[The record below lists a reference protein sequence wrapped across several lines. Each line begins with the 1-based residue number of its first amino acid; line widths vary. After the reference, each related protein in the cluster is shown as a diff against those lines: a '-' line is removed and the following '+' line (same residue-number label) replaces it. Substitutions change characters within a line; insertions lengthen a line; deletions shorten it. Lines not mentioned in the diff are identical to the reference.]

1 MKRWRWWGLLP
12 VFVALTAAA
21 CGGNGD
27 GDEDAASGE
36 GVATVTASGLQ
47 IIDIE
52 VGDGPSPQPGQTV
65 SVHYTGWLA
74 DGTKFDSSRDRGEP
88 ITYVFGVGQVIQGW
102 EEGLATMRVGGKRK
116 LIIPPDLAYGSQGRP
131 PVIPPNAE
139 LTFEVELVSVR

>member
-1 MKRWRWWGLLP
+1 MKGWRWLGLLSAL
-12 VFVALTAAA
+12 VALTAAA

-27 GDEDAASGE
+27 GGERAASGE
-36 GVATVTASGLQ
+36 AVVTVTASGLQ
-47 IIDIE
+47 IIDLE

-88 ITYVFGVGQVIQGW
+88 ITYTFGAGQVIPGW

-139 LTFEVELVSVR
+139 LTFEVELVAVR

>member
-1 MKRWRWWGLLP
+1 MA
-12 VFVALTAAA
+12 VAA

-27 GDEDAASGE
+27 GDNGGASGE

-47 IIDIE
+47 IIDLE

-74 DGTKFDSSRDRGEP
+74 DGTKFDSSHDRGEP
-88 ITYVFGVGQVIQGW
+88 ITYTFGVGQVIPGW
-102 EEGLATMRVGGKRK
+102 EEGLATMKVGGKRK
-116 LIIPPDLAYGSQGRP
+116 LIIPPELAYGAQGRP

-139 LTFEVELVSVR
+139 LTFEVELIAVR